1 MLGDNAMQRT
11 LENAVEGKVAK
22 ILNGRELAI
31 NRGSDDG
38 VLQGMKFEVIDDLD
52 EILDP
57 DTKDSLG
64 TFKRVKIRVKAVE
77 VYQRFSITRT
87 YETYQVTEPSPF
99 DIDTIP
105 TVASIFSRTVTKV
118 RTISSS
124 KTDYRDYEE
133 GRGHV
138 QVGDKVAQIQE
149 D

>member
-1 MLGDNAMQRT
+1 MQQT
-11 LENAVEGKVAK
+11 VENAIEGKVAK
-22 ILNGRELAI
+22 ILNSRELAI

-38 VLQGMKFEVIDDLD
+38 VLQGMKFEVIDDSD

-57 DTKDSLG
+57 DTNDSLG
-64 TFKRVKIRVKAVE
+64 TFKRVKIRVRAVE
-77 VYQRFSITRT
+77 VYQRFSIART

-99 DIDTIP
+99 DTDTTA
-105 TVASIFSRTVTKV
+105 TVASIFSKTVTKV

-124 KTDYRDYEE
+124 ETDYEE

-138 QVGDKVAQIQE
+138 QVGDKVVQILE